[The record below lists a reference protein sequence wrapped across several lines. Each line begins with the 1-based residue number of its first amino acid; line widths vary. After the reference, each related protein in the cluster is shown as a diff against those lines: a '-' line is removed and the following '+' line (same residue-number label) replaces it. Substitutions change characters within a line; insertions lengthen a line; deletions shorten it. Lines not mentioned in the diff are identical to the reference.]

1 MRPSVPF
8 EEQTES
14 FVVRFDPETGWIAT
28 MEAMRYREAGEGK
41 SKILWITRFEPGAL
55 LPGANLGAVG
65 SATWADQGVPW
76 AVFTIAEALYNVD
89 VSAYIRARGE

>member
-1 MRPSVPF
+1 MDENTAELSVPF

-65 SATWADQGVPW
+65 
-76 AVFTIAEALYNVD
+76 AEIIQALGQPEPCPLP
-89 VSAYIRARGE
+89 VSGSP